1 MVFDAGL
8 AAKFTNIA
16 SLEEMKYSSLKYWHP
31 ATKAYAKKVRK
42 GEVL

>member
-1 MVFDAGL
+1 MIFNAAL

-16 SLEEMKYSSLKYWHP
+16 SLEDMSYSALSWWNPY
-31 ATKAYAKKVRK
+31 TKSWARAVRK